1 MTVRKTFGYL
11 MPARFGALGP
21 VLSELLLLLLTIA
34 ISVAGV
40 ALLIFLPRAFL
51 GDEASLRSYL
61 DAVSA
66 YLAGLLRGDLGMTV
80 ARRPAGPLL
89 LGAARRSVEL
99 LGVSLGVGLL
109 LGLSWGALLAT
120 LRGGWLRLL
129 LFGLSTLLLSLPT
142 FALLLLSME
151 AISTLTL
158 RTGMRLT
165 SIYGYGL
172 DDHLVLPAGALALRG
187 AAYMSRAIQVA
198 QEDVLRQEW
207 IRVARSKGLGG
218 FALWRRHVLPALWL
232 PLLGSTLGMLRVIV
246 SGFVIVDYLSGWG
259 GLGRQMLEINNTGNF
274 SPTETEVAAGA
285 AVLFVFFF
293 VLTDALGRVLLRR
306 ADPRLREV
314 SAAR

>member
-1 MTVRKTFGYL
+1 MAQETRSYPSLTR
-11 MPARFGALGP
+11 AAALGP
-21 VLSELLLLLLTIA
+21 VLSELLLLLLTIVL
-34 ISVAGV
+34 SVAGV

-66 YLAGLLRGDLGMTV
+66 YLAGLLRGDLGLTV

-89 LGAARRSVEL
+89 LGAARRSAEL
-99 LGVSLGVGLL
+99 LGVSLGAGLL
-109 LGLSWGALLAT
+109 LGLGWGALLAT
-120 LRGGWLRLL
+120 LRGGWLRRL

-151 AISTLTL
+151 AVATLTL

-165 SIYGYGL
+165 SVYGYGL

-207 IRVARSKGLGG
+207 IRVARAKGLGG

-285 AVLFVFFF
+285 AVLFVLFF

-314 SAAR
+314 VAAR